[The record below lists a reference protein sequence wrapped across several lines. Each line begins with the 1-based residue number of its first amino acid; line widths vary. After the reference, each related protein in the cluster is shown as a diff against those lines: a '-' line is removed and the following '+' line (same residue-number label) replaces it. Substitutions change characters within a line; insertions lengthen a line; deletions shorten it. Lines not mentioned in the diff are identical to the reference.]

1 MAMTRTTKMNKNNRK
16 KKAII
21 FALCVACLST
31 SFAGCSKASKTDT
44 KGTSKSISTSA
55 KGSDDSD
62 SSDLSQQVKD
72 LQGQLDDLKTQ
83 LQNTF
88 GEDLFNGDGDITD
101 ISGEVHEIY
110 DDTAVV
116 EAYKSGDDSKLTD
129 DKDKYILKELK
140 KAVSEIIKDGMSDYD
155 KEKAVYDYVFS
166 GTHFNDDSLSAIVDE
181 DSDKY
186 SHTPYGFF
194 HDHSTIC
201 VGNAT
206 TIKLFLDV
214 LGIDSKI
221 IHSTEQGEH
230 AWNVV
235 QIDGKWYHVDV
246 TFDGGDEAPDYS
258 YFNVPDSVKDDGSY
272 PWNKSD
278 FPACTS
284 TDKCLICEKAKKLSD
299 IYALPGEL
307 KKLISEGE
315 GSAYYYIEVPEG
327 VDTSSVSEQLTDVME
342 NLISN
347 VANISTSS
355 VIITED
361 GKKACFGVT
370 YTDYSD
376 YDISDDDENV
386 LGIDYSKLA
395 DELKDQLGSN
405 YVGNAGGLNGMVSY

>member
-1 MAMTRTTKMNKNNRK
+1 M
-16 KKAII
+16 
-21 FALCVACLST
+21 
-31 SFAGCSKASKTDT
+31 
-44 KGTSKSISTSA
+44 
-55 KGSDDSD
+55 
-62 SSDLSQQVKD
+62 
-72 LQGQLDDLKTQ
+72 
-83 LQNTF
+83 
-88 GEDLFNGDGDITD
+88 
-101 ISGEVHEIY
+101 
-110 DDTAVV
+110 
-116 EAYKSGDDSKLTD
+116 
-129 DKDKYILKELK
+129 
-140 KAVSEIIKDGMSDYD
+140 
-155 KEKAVYDYVFS
+155 
-166 GTHFNDDSLSAIVDE
+166 
-181 DSDKY
+181 
-186 SHTPYGFF
+186 
-194 HDHSTIC
+194 
-201 VGNAT
+201 
-206 TIKLFLDV
+206 
-214 LGIDSKI
+214 
-221 IHSTEQGEH
+221 
-230 AWNVV
+230 
-235 QIDGKWYHVDV
+235 
-246 TFDGGDEAPDYS
+246 TFDGGDETPDYA

-405 YVGNAGGLNGMVSY
+405 YVGNAGGLNGMVNF